1 MRKYICLILLLFSLS
16 CMAEGADSI
25 RSIVVDDETGM
36 RLRNAT
42 VRLESGDVRS
52 TRWDGSVTLPKDYKK
67 VIISQMDKTE
77 MDEYKRYRKDYDYF
91 KKERFL
97 QNAKRA
103 EKKNKKN
110 K

>member
-1 MRKYICLILLLFSLS
+1 MCLILLLFSLS

-67 VIISQMDKTE
+67 VIISHVGYLGRTLYAGEVGDTIKLFSNGVRLWHTL
-77 MDEYKRYRKDYDYF
+77 DF
-91 KKERFL
+91 
-97 QNAKRA
+97 
-103 EKKNKKN
+103 
-110 K
+110 